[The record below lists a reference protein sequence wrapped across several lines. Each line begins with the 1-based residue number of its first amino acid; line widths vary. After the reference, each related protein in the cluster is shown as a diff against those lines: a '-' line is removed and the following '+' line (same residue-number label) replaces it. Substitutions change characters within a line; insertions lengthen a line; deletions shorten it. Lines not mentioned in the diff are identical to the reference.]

1 MSAGWRSFLRA
12 RAPAASRAALRSRV
26 ALCALLIAPLWAPSA
41 QAMSI
46 RELRTLEANEA
57 EGRSFASY
65 YLVGVLEGLRE
76 AADAAQRTGA
86 KPGFCVDGRRLEP
99 AMARGLYEGELRRNA
114 DLYEADMPVPLVLA
128 AALKGSFRCKD

>member
-1 MSAGWRSFLRA
+1 MKT
-12 RAPAASRAALRSRV
+12 ALRLLGG
-26 ALCALLIAPLWAPSA
+26 ALAFLLLATSA

-46 RELRTLEANEA
+46 RELRTLEAHDA
-57 EGRSFASY
+57 EGRNRASY

-76 AADAAQRTGA
+76 AAEATQRAGA
-86 KPGFCVDGRRLEP
+86 KPAFCVDGRRLEP
-99 AMARGLYEGELRRNA
+99 AMARSLYEGELRRNA